1 MVYTKISGGV
11 YVARM
16 WGTIR
21 RLSGRVSALV
31 LDRGGVTDESG
42 EDTGGRHQSRRRQS
56 VERLS
61 AFVTAAACW
70 VAIPRHFLYV
80 PVLLSGLETRSESL
94 LFGALLVAHVAVLSL
109 GHPYASNEAGFDH

>member
-1 MVYTKISGGV
+1 MWCILKLVKRVYTG
-11 YVARM
+11 RM

-31 LDRGGVTDESG
+31 LDRGGVADESG
-42 EDTGGRHQSRRRQS
+42 EETGGRQQPRRPS

-61 AFVTAAACW
+61 AFVTAAAFW
-70 VAIPRHFLYV
+70 MAIPLPVLYV

-109 GHPYASNEAGFDH
+109 GHPYASNEAGLDH